1 MAHVIVV
8 EDDATNARVAQRV
21 LARMGGHDVTLI
33 EDGDEVLRL
42 CDARA
47 VDLVIMDVSLANT
60 RVDGRAVDGAEL
72 TRLIRD
78 RCGTRSPAILLVTAH
93 AMRGD
98 RVRLL
103 AASGAD
109 DYICKPIVDHRAL
122 VDRVEALL
130 VRRAA

>member
-21 LARMGGHDVTLI
+21 LARMGGHDVTVT

-42 CDARA
+42 CEAGA
-47 VDLVIMDVSLANT
+47 ADLVIMDVSLADT
-60 RVDGRAVDGAEL
+60 SADGRRVDGAAL
-72 TRLIRD
+72 ARLIRE
-78 RCGTRSPAILLVTAH
+78 RCGKHSPPILLVTAH

-98 RVRLL
+98 RARLL

-109 DYICKPIVDHRAL
+109 DYICKPIMDHRAL
-122 VDRVEALL
+122 VDLVEALL
-130 VRRAA
+130 MRRAA